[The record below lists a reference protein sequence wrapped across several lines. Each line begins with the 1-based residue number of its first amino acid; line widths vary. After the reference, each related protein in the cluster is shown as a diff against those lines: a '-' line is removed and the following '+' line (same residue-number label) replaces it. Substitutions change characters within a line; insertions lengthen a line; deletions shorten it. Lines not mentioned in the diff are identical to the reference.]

1 MNAFFYALMSLAIA
15 ATNVSAIG
23 ETMTCTTYS
32 ASPKG
37 FACND
42 RPDIVCTEGC
52 KTFVTSSQCKFD
64 KYPKKPTTSELC
76 TVGFGSTS
84 ATTKSNLFLPHFAVC
99 LCITGQGSFSCTGKS
114 TGSAKCYGCV
124 AYNKIPWAS

>member
-37 FACND
+37 FGMFICF
-42 RPDIVCTEGC
+42 IW
-52 KTFVTSSQCKFD
+52 
-64 KYPKKPTTSELC
+64 TTIIFYLES
-76 TVGFGSTS
+76 
-84 ATTKSNLFLPHFAVC
+84 H
-99 LCITGQGSFSCTGKS
+99 
-114 TGSAKCYGCV
+114 
-124 AYNKIPWAS
+124 